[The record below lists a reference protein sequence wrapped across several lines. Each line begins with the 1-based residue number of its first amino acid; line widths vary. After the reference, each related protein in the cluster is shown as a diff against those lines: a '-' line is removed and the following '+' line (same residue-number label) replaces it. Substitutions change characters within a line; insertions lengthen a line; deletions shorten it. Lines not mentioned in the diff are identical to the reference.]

1 MKFLK
6 SCKIASKEII
16 KLLHSSNKSIF
27 DKTQKGYG
35 GDVSMNIDL
44 LAEQIFIKHF
54 SKYGNIYS
62 EECGFIDN
70 KKEKTFIIDPI
81 DGSFNIS
88 NGFPYYGSS
97 VAVKKDDKII
107 KSFVVNLATGD
118 YFYRNKKKRI
128 ENNLFY
134 NKKITPSLNEMI
146 LFEKAYANIEIC
158 EKLARHN
165 IKYRSPGAL
174 ALSLTLAHRC
184 KAVIFKGDIRQFDIA
199 AGLHFNNH
207 LNIKIENNTILIA
220 KKREEFKKLLKI
232 LFEKEKK

>member
-6 SCKIASKEII
+6 SCKNASKEII
-16 KLLHSSNKSIF
+16 KLIHSSDKSIF
-27 DKTQKGYG
+27 DKIEQGFG

-44 LAEQIFIKHF
+44 LAEQIFIKYF

-70 KKEKTFIIDPI
+70 KKDITFIIDPI

-97 VAVKKDDKII
+97 IAVKKEGKII
-107 KSFVVNLATGD
+107 KSFIVNLATGD
-118 YFYRNKKKRI
+118 YFYRSKNKRI

-146 LFEKAYANIEIC
+146 LFEKAYANIDIC
-158 EKLARHN
+158 QKFAKN
-165 IKYRSPGAL
+165 SIKYRSPGAL
-174 ALSLTLAHRC
+174 ALSLALAHRC
-184 KAVIFKGDIRQFDIA
+184 KAVIFKGDVREFDIA

-207 LNIKIENNTILIA
+207 LNIKIENNIILIA
-220 KKREEFKKLLKI
+220 KKRKEFEKLSKI
-232 LFEKEKK
+232 LFKG

>member
-1 MKFLK
+1 MKFLTK
-6 SCKIASKEII
+6 CKIASKEII
-16 KLLHSSNKSIF
+16 KLIHSSDKSLF
-27 DKTQKGYG
+27 EKTQKGYG

-70 KKEKTFIIDPI
+70 KKDKTFIIDPI

-97 VAVKKDDKII
+97 IAIQKNGKII
-107 KSFVVNLATGD
+107 KSFVINLATGD
-118 YFYRNKKKRI
+118 YFYRSKNRRM

-134 NKKITPSLNEMI
+134 NKKFTPSINEMI
-146 LFEKAYANIEIC
+146 LFEKAYANIDIC
-158 EKLARHN
+158 EKLAKNN

-174 ALSLTLAHRC
+174 ALSLALAHRC
-184 KAVIFKGDIRQFDIA
+184 KAVIFKGNIREFDIA
-199 AGLHFNNH
+199 AGLHFNKNLH
-207 LNIKIENNTILIA
+207 IKIENNIILVS
-220 KKREEFKKLLKI
+220 KKRKNFDMISNIIFKG
-232 LFEKEKK
+232 